1 MATTTSKPVTIDRA
15 YFEALVRRANLNHNE
30 GLTPA
35 DLSGA
40 YDPSLTIISKTEYDS
55 LLLVARQYENLRRN
69 LMTGGVEEETLAFL
83 SQDNGVGAHASSRNS
98 TVEETDDGAAR
109 LEPSLR
115 SYPGNVPYTQ
125 SPRDVLGGRP
135 YGSGGRYS
143 SQSAGFGD
151 GQMEKQVDWVDADG
165 DCSLDYSADGPT
177 PDTGNGRSHAPPIQ
191 SQNAQ
196 RPQYARMC
204 RRTIALTGLPDQ
216 TTHKDVTNVVRGGML
231 LDIFLR
237 VAEHVALVSFLREE
251 DAVRF
256 YNHARKNYI
265 YIKNKR
271 VLVRWGDRHFH
282 LAGHVAGKV
291 AMGAT
296 RNLIIRRCAPK
307 HTADSIREDL
317 DHIHNLIVIDVDFL
331 GGSCYIKTNSVHN
344 AMFARTCMMSRA
356 KYKGSKIEWDV
367 DECDQP
373 IEITP
378 KVVSKPQ
385 QPPFPKKPPVDM
397 RNRFA
402 TLRLDDDDDE
412 PDDKFDTS
420 SEFQAPSTVNVTA

>member
-1 MATTTSKPVTIDRA
+1 MATTTSSPVTIDRA
-15 YFEALVRRANLNHNE
+15 YLAALVRRANLNHNE

-40 YDPSLTIISKTEYDS
+40 YDPSVAIISKTEKFATKSHD
-55 LLLVARQYENLRRN
+55 RRR
-69 LMTGGVEEETLAFL
+69 GGGNTCTEETY
-83 SQDNGVGAHASSRNS
+83 
-98 TVEETDDGAAR
+98 DGAAR

-115 SYPGNVPYTQ
+115 SYPGNAPYSQ
-125 SPRDVLGGRP
+125 SPRDFLGGRP

-143 SQSAGFGD
+143 SQSGGFGD

-177 PDTGNGRSHAPPIQ
+177 PDTGNGRPHAPPIQ
-191 SQNAQ
+191 SQNSQ

-237 VAEHVALVSFLREE
+237 AAEHVALVSFLREE

-256 YNHARKNYI
+256 HDHARRNDI

-271 VLVRWGDRHFH
+271 VFVRWGDRHFH
-282 LAGHVAGKV
+282 LAGHVAGKI
-291 AMGAT
+291 AMGVT
-296 RNLIIRRCAPK
+296 RNLIIRRCALK

-373 IEITP
+373 IEIIQ

-385 QPPFPKKPPVDM
+385 QPQFPKKPPVDM

-402 TLRLDDDDDE
+402 TLRLDDEDDDE

-420 SEFQAPSTVNVTA
+420 SEFPAPSTVNVTA

>member
-1 MATTTSKPVTIDRA
+1 MATTRSNPVTIDRA
-15 YFEALVRRANLNHNE
+15 YFEALVRRANFNHNE
-30 GLTPA
+30 GLIPA

-40 YDPSLTIISKTEYDS
+40 YDPSVTIISKTEYDS
-55 LLLVARQYENLRRN
+55 LLLVAP
-69 LMTGGVEEETLAFL
+69 
-83 SQDNGVGAHASSRNS
+83 
-98 TVEETDDGAAR
+98 EETDDGGAR

-115 SYPGNVPYTQ
+115 SYPGNVPYSQ
-125 SPRDVLGGRP
+125 SSRDYMGGRP
-135 YGSGGRYS
+135 YGSGVRYGS
-143 SQSAGFGD
+143 HSGGFGD
-151 GQMEKQVDWVDADG
+151 GQTEKQLDWVDADG
-165 DCSLDYSADGPT
+165 DYSPVYSADGPT
-177 PDTGNGRSHAPPIQ
+177 PDPGNGRPQAPSIQ

-196 RPQYARMC
+196 RPQFARVC

-237 VAEHVALVSFLREE
+237 AAEHVARVSFLREE

-256 YNHARKNYI
+256 HGYARKKDI

-271 VLVRWGDRHFH
+271 VFVRWDDRHFH
-282 LAGHVAGKV
+282 LAGHVAGKI

-373 IEITP
+373 IDITQG
-378 KVVSKPQ
+378 VVSKPQ
-385 QPPFPKKPPVDM
+385 QPPFPKKPPVDIQ
-397 RNRFA
+397 NRFA
-402 TLRLDDDDDE
+402 TLRLDDDDNDDDE
-412 PDDKFDTS
+412 LDDKFDAS
-420 SEFQAPSTVNVTA
+420 SEFPAPSTVNVTA

>member
-1 MATTTSKPVTIDRA
+1 MATTSSNPVTIDRA
-15 YFEALVRRANLNHNE
+15 YFEALVRRANFNHNE
-30 GLTPA
+30 GLIPA

-40 YDPSLTIISKTEYDS
+40 YNTSVTIISKTEKFAAKSHD
-55 LLLVARQYENLRRN
+55 RRR
-69 LMTGGVEEETLAFL
+69 GG
-83 SQDNGVGAHASSRNS
+83 RN
-98 TVEETDDGAAR
+98 TCTEETDDGGAR

-115 SYPGNVPYTQ
+115 SYPGNAPYSQ
-125 SPRDVLGGRP
+125 SPRDFLSGRP
-135 YGSGGRYS
+135 YGSDVRYGS
-143 SQSAGFGD
+143 HSGGFGD
-151 GQMEKQVDWVDADG
+151 GQMGKQLDWVDADG
-165 DCSLDYSADGPT
+165 DYSTDYSANGPT
-177 PDTGNGRSHAPPIQ
+177 PDPGNGRPHAPPIQ

-196 RPQYARMC
+196 RPQFARAC
-204 RRTIALTGLPDQ
+204 RRTIALRGLPDQ
-216 TTHKDVTNVVRGGML
+216 TTHKDVTKVVRGGML

-237 VAEHVALVSFLREE
+237 AAEHVALVSFLREE
-251 DAVRF
+251 DAVF
-256 YNHARKNYI
+256 
-265 YIKNKR
+265 
-271 VLVRWGDRHFH
+271 VRWGDRHFH
-282 LAGHVAGKV
+282 LPGHVAGKI

-331 GGSCYIKTNSVHN
+331 GGNCYIKTNSVHN

-373 IEITP
+373 IEITR

-402 TLRLDDDDDE
+402 TLRLDDDDDDDDDDE

-420 SEFQAPSTVNVTA
+420 SEFPVPSTVNVTA